1 MKKAAF
7 VLGIVLL
14 FAALIFYRYME
25 NLKQDNAVPVREAV
39 DVSAVTVE
47 KHRFTD
53 KVEYVANLEPVE
65 MAAVVPKVVGKTVL
79 EVMVREGD
87 SVKKGDILAKA
98 DYTLIMQDIAR
109 AREAVNIAATNYRT
123 AEKDFRRMKE
133 LYSQDVISRQA
144 YEHSEAQY
152 ESSVSRLKEARSSL
166 AQLETMLSYHK
177 ITAPVDGVISKRF
190 IDPGDTMSQ
199 QPAFLINK
207 QDILEASGNVPARE
221 FIKLETGQE
230 ASVTVDAA
238 SEKKFT
244 GRVSRLSPMIDPAT
258 RTGEVIVD
266 LSSEGILKPGMFAR
280 VEIVTGSHEALALP
294 RDVVRRVS
302 GTGNFRVYLLSG
314 DVAEERI
321 VSVGSREKNLVEIE
335 VGLKMGD
342 LVISTLSDKVRDGA
356 SVEVKR

>member
-1 MKKAAF
+1 
-7 VLGIVLL
+7 
-14 FAALIFYRYME
+14 
-25 NLKQDNAVPVREAV
+25 
-39 DVSAVTVE
+39 
-47 KHRFTD
+47 
-53 KVEYVANLEPVE
+53 
-65 MAAVVPKVVGKTVL
+65 
-79 EVMVREGD
+79 
-87 SVKKGDILAKA
+87 
-98 DYTLIMQDIAR
+98 
-109 AREAVNIAATNYRT
+109 
-123 AEKDFRRMKE
+123 
-133 LYSQDVISRQA
+133 
-144 YEHSEAQY
+144 
-152 ESSVSRLKEARSSL
+152 
-166 AQLETMLSYHK
+166 MLSYHK

-335 VGLKMGD
+335 EGLKMGD